1 MNARQLRLFHEIY
14 AATGSLS
21 VARAGARAEARNAA
35 HGLGAR
41 PSGLCLGRAL
51 GQSGPRC
58 GKRARP
64 CAAAEA
70 PLRPAAIP
78 RAQVAEADIDRAIA
92 ALESEAVRRALSGVA
107 VPVFHQGRECGST
120 VKHSDQLLMFLL
132 KTLRPERYGGG
143 KESAPAAPLRTFALE
158 LDLSAADDGA
168 GELADDG
175 AQGDDGES
183 AGGGDD
189 LDGAQGGEPDRRR
202 S

>member
-21 VARAGARAEARNAA
+21 VARAAARAAA

-70 PLRPAAIP
+70 PLRPAAAP

-143 KESAPAAPLRTFALE
+143 KEAAPAAPLRTFALE

-168 GELADDG
+168 
-175 AQGDDGES
+175 QGDDGES
-183 AGGGDD
+183 AGGGED